1 MFCVGTQE
9 RAAERHGKDQH
20 ALVALSLHVRLSA
33 VQQAGQQEVGLTDM
47 LLDEI
52 GTKQQGH
59 WKPTADMIQAKATG
73 ST

>member
-1 MFCVGTQE
+1 
-9 RAAERHGKDQH
+9 
-20 ALVALSLHVRLSA
+20 

-59 WKPTADMIQAKATG
+59 EANR
-73 ST
+73 